1 MSSKLYLGDCLEIMR
16 TMPDKSVDAVITDPV
31 WPNVPA
37 GMFDSVKDPYALLR
51 DCLSVANAK
60 RVVIIMRLDSDPRFL
75 TAVPEKWKFFRVQQL
90 PYRIPGYLGR
100 KLGGEEFA
108 YCFGD
113 PVAYLPGR
121 HVIPGRGPA
130 SGVTPVLGHPCPRS
144 IDHMRWIVN
153 WWSDAGETVLDP
165 FMGSGTT
172 GVACAQTGR
181 NFIGIEIDP
190 GYFAIAEKRIHD
202 AEQQPLLFAS

>member
-1 MSSKLYLGDCLEIMR
+1 MSSKLYLGDCLDVINSINGEI
-16 TMPDKSVDAVITDPV
+16 DAVITDPV

-37 GMFDSVKDPYALLR
+37 GMFDVADPYILLH
-51 DCLSVANAK
+51 DCLEMIDAK

-75 TAVPEKWKFFRVQQL
+75 TAVPEKWPFFRTQTL
-90 PYRIPGYLGR
+90 SYRIPGYIGR

-108 YCFGD
+108 YCFGS
-113 PVAYLPGR
+113 PVKFASGR
-121 HVIPGRGPA
+121 QVIPGRGP
-130 SGVTPVLGHPCPRS
+130 SVGITPKDGHPCPRNL
-144 IDHMRWIVN
+144 DHMRWLVN

-190 GYFAIAEKRIHD
+190 EYFAIAEKRIHD